1 MAYHASGAPCA
12 PSTSLL
18 HEVKTMDLDEWV
30 HTHGSSLDDI
40 SRAAQDLHSLIT
52 QRGMCLE
59 PGCFLAATM
68 NDHDKALPGK
78 LTLYARMGT
87 PASVDAHAHL
97 VTVVRDTLRALHEE
111 P

>member
-1 MAYHASGAPCA
+1 
-12 PSTSLL
+12 
-18 HEVKTMDLDEWV
+18 MDLDEWV
-30 HTHGSSLDDI
+30 QTHGSNLDDI